1 MRGDEPVK
9 APVSVPKLV
18 RNATK
23 TNATKL
29 IQSKPKSFAEV
40 EAYDEDFD
48 SSDVQISF
56 IPRIALQEIRN
67 IEAPVDAGDE
77 VSSTFL

>member
-9 APVSVPKLV
+9 APVSVPKLA

-29 IQSKPKSFAEV
+29 TKPKSFAEV

-48 SSDVQISF
+48 ASDV
-56 IPRIALQEIRN
+56 
-67 IEAPVDAGDE
+67 
-77 VSSTFL
+77 